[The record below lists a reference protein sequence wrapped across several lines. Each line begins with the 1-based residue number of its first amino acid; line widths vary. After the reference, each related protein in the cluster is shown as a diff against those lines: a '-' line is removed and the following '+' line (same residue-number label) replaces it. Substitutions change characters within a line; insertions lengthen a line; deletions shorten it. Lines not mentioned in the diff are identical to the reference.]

1 MMRLHL
7 VRHGQTGSNLV
18 HALDTAAPGAPLTAE
33 GRRQAR
39 AVGEALAG
47 EPLDTVYASHLDR
60 ARATAAEV
68 ARPHGLDVTV
78 REGLREVLA
87 GDLEMRT
94 DPASVE
100 QYLRTMIAWASG
112 DLGARMPGGE
122 SGRATLDR
130 FDAVVDEI
138 VGTGA
143 DTVAAVSHGAVI
155 RLWAITRAR
164 NLHAGAPV
172 VQVLENT
179 GVVTLESDGPGGWT
193 VTRWM
198 DETVPHVSPAPGDGP
213 GGAPLPV

>member
-1 MMRLHL
+1 
-7 VRHGQTGSNLV
+7 
-18 HALDTAAPGAPLTAE
+18 
-33 GRRQAR
+33 
-39 AVGEALAG
+39 
-47 EPLDTVYASHLDR
+47 
-60 ARATAAEV
+60 
-68 ARPHGLDVTV
+68 
-78 REGLREVLA
+78 
-87 GDLEMRT
+87 
-94 DPASVE
+94 
-100 QYLRTMIAWASG
+100 
-112 DLGARMPGGE
+112 
-122 SGRATLDR
+122 
-130 FDAVVDEI
+130 VVDEI

>member
-1 MMRLHL
+1 M
-7 VRHGQTGSNLV
+7 
-18 HALDTAAPGAPLTAE
+18 
-33 GRRQAR
+33 
-39 AVGEALAG
+39 
-47 EPLDTVYASHLDR
+47 
-60 ARATAAEV
+60 
-68 ARPHGLDVTV
+68 
-78 REGLREVLA
+78 LA